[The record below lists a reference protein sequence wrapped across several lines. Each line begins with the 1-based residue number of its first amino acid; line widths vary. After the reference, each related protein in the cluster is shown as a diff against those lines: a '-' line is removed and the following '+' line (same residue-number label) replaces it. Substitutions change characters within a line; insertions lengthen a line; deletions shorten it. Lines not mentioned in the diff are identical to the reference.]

1 MYHLLIFVFLLM
13 SAPTSESTKKKIA
26 QIDAQVMAIDSIKGH
41 LNQNL
46 KVFCRLPESPK
57 IIAIVDTTRWPEE
70 IETTFNVIF
79 DSTGRVVEFV
89 EIPRT
94 YDSAWEVRYYYDEGG
109 RLLRLQFHQTTPDA
123 GQNCTAILR
132 EYIDEYFSG
141 DGSIL
146 DSTCSFKDADY
157 KPIDTAGCNLDR
169 DTRIFVYRTTS
180 DVKKLL
186 GIVTSN

>member
-1 MYHLLIFVFLLM
+1 MYHPLIFVFLLM
-13 SAPTSESTKKKIA
+13 SAPLSESTKKEIA

-46 KVFCRLPESPK
+46 RVYCRLPDSSK
-57 IIAIVDTTRWPEE
+57 IVAIVDTTRWPEE

-79 DSTGRVVEFV
+79 DSTGRLVEFV
-89 EIPRT
+89 EIPHT
-94 YDSAWEVRYYYDEGG
+94 DDSAWEIRYYFDAKG
-109 RLLRLQFHQTTPDA
+109 RLLRLQFYQTTPDA

-132 EYIDEYFSG
+132 EYTDEYFSG

-146 DSTCSFKDADY
+146 DSSCSFKDVDY

-169 DTRIFVYRTTS
+169 DTRISDYRTTS

-186 GIVTSN
+186 GI